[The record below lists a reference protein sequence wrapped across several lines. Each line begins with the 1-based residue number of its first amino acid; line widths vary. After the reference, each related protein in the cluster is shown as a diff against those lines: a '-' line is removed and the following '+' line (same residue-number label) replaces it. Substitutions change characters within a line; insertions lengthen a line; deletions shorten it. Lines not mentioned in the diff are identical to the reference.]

1 MYARTKQTTQKLLK
15 ASKNLISLFVSNEY
29 NFEEN
34 LSAKE
39 EAKKRLAFLN
49 ILLKIVTD
57 AKIYMLKVNTV
68 YISILTHL
76 L

>member
-1 MYARTKQTTQKLLK
+1 MQELNKQLEKLLM
-15 ASKNLISLFVSNEY
+15 ALKNLISLFVSNEY

-57 AKIYMLKVNTV
+57 VKIYMLKVNTV
-68 YISILTHL
+68 YKSILTHL